1 MIIEGHTTGTNHT
14 MRKLSDQQLAKRVR
28 EANRKRAETR
38 RVKMTTAGK
47 VQTVVWLPA
56 EIRQQVDALTDG
68 RTLSET
74 VAELL
79 AVGLKHTTM
88 PRPSTR

>member
-1 MIIEGHTTGTNHT
+1 
-14 MRKLSDQQLAKRVR
+14 MRKLSDQELAKRVR
-28 EANRKRAETR
+28 EANRQRAETR

>member
-1 MIIEGHTTGTNHT
+1 

-28 EANRKRAETR
+28 AANRQRAETR
-38 RVKMTTAGK
+38 RVKMTTAGM

-56 EIRQQVDALTDG
+56 ELRQAINARMDR

-79 AVGLKHTTM
+79 AAGLKHTTM